1 MKENLMELVF
11 IIDRSGSMA
20 GLESDTIDGYNSF
33 IQEQKKV
40 EGEVTLSTVLF
51 NNSFDVVH
59 NRVDIRSVKPL
70 TKNEYYAQG
79 STALL
84 DAIGRSIV
92 YIGERLE
99 ETKEEKRPS
108 KVMFVITTDGMEN
121 SSCEYT
127 YKRIKE
133 MIKHQTEIYSWE
145 FLFLG
150 ANIDAV
156 GVAQDIGIRAE
167 RAVRYNNNSAGVRMN
182 YNIMSNTVSKIR
194 EEDLFDE
201 LWKSKIEE
209 DYKKNN
215 KK

>member
-11 IIDRSGSMA
+11 IIDRSGSMR

-33 IQEQKKV
+33 IEKQKSL

-51 NNSFDVVH
+51 NNSFDVIH
-59 NRVDIRSVKPL
+59 NRIDIRSVKKL
-70 TKNEYYAQG
+70 TAKEYFAHG

-84 DAIGRSIV
+84 DAIGRAIV
-92 YIGERLE
+92 FIGKRLE
-99 ETKEEKRPS
+99 ETEEDSRPS
-108 KVMFVITTDGMEN
+108 KVLFVITTDGMEN
-121 SSCEYT
+121 ASREYS

-167 RAVRYNNNSAGVRMN
+167 RAARYNNDSVGVKMN
-182 YNIMSNTVSKIR
+182 YSVMNEAISCIRKEKNIDSK
-194 EEDLFDE
+194 
-201 LWKSKIEE
+201 WKDKIEA
-209 DYKKNN
+209 DYKERN

>member
-121 SSCEYT
+121 ASCEYT